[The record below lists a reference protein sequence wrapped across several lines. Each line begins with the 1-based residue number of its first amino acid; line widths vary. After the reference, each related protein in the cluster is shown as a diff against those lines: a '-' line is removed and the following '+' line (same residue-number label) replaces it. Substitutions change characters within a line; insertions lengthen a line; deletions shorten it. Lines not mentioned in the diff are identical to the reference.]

1 MNEGCNLNTMNAI
14 FRQYV
19 KPTKYP
25 HKKKTTSMAP
35 YTVLTLFRKGS
46 IFGNTTS
53 IWRRMSNVWITKR
66 ENKTSTKRKEMQ

>member
-25 HKKKTTSMAP
+25 KKKTTSMAP